1 MNVGN
6 DLCRRSR
13 AGSGIR
19 FQKLKVS
26 KQNPSA
32 DRVWPPSV
40 RLAAVP

>member
-32 DRVWPPSV
+32 ARVWPPSV